1 MAGSRLPPIIL
12 YVPATRVL
20 VTLQAHNVTFLPQG
34 LCTCGGF
41 PLLHTRLGNPKT
53 TSLPTPTV
61 RGGPQDHP
69 SV

>member
-1 MAGSRLPPIIL
+1 MAGSPLPPIIL
-12 YVPATRVL
+12 YAPATVAL
-20 VTLQAHNVTFLPQG
+20 VKLQVHNVTFLPQG

-41 PLLHTRLGNPKT
+41 PLLHTRLGTPKT

-61 RGGPQDHP
+61 RGGPRDHL